1 MTWKARAEALRR
13 RLPPAVR
20 RLFDALDIEALAM
33 LGMLLVGVLGALLFM
48 AIAGEVVEGDTQQ
61 VDEAIV
67 EWFRQPGSPDR
78 ARGPAWL
85 TSVAIDITALG
96 STSVLLLLVLA
107 IAGFLWL
114 HNQFRL
120 LLLLVFSLV
129 GGNILNALMKL
140 FFARPRPDVVPH
152 LREVFTYSFPSGHAA
167 MSAIVYLTIGM
178 LLFEVV
184 KGTTARLYCVGIAML
199 ATVLVGFSRV
209 FLGVHYPSDVL
220 AGWATGIAWVAMC
233 WVGIQYLSRRR
244 AS

>member
-1 MTWKARAEALRR
+1 
-13 RLPPAVR
+13 
-20 RLFDALDIEALAM
+20 M
-33 LGMLLVGVLGALLFM
+33 LGVLFVGVLGALVFI

-67 EWFRQPGSPDR
+67 QWFRQPGSPDR

-107 IAGFLWL
+107 IAGFLWI

-140 FFARPRPDVVPH
+140 FFNALER
-152 LREVFTYSFPSGHAA
+152 
-167 MSAIVYLTIGM
+167 
-178 LLFEVV
+178 
-184 KGTTARLYCVGIAML
+184 
-199 ATVLVGFSRV
+199 
-209 FLGVHYPSDVL
+209 
-220 AGWATGIAWVAMC
+220 
-233 WVGIQYLSRRR
+233 
-244 AS
+244 